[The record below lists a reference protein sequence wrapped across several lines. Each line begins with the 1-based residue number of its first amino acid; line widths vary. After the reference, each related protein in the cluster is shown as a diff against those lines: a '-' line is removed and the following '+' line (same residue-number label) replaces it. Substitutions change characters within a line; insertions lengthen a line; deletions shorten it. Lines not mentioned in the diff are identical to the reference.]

1 MARRAVLLRRAGARL
16 PSAAVTAE
24 VDSARRDWE
33 ESYRRLAEA
42 TRDTGR
48 ADELYAQV
56 EVVAEELRKRVGGT
70 YTLAELASEYR
81 HAERWS
87 REAVAVKAPS
97 AGWPGA
103 LSMVEGAA
111 FLLYSR
117 GAVDYEP

>member
-1 MARRAVLLRRAGARL
+1 MT
-16 PSAAVTAE
+16 PE

-33 ESYRRLAEA
+33 DAYRRLVDA
-42 TRDTGR
+42 TRETDR
-48 ADELYAQV
+48 AGELFAQV
-56 EVVAEELRKRVGGT
+56 EAVGEELRKRVGGAF
-70 YTLAELASEYR
+70 TLAELASEYR

-117 GAVDYEP
+117 GAIDYEP